1 MHRYVT
7 IAVISLLAI
16 TVIAQDTG
24 TVNVRGPLR
33 GTPNSAGIVMAFL
46 ESGETFDVVEQKG
59 PWYLLQTSKY
69 VGWMHGNFVRV
80 DTSGDNE
87 RLNLPDLRVYEVKP
101 RTTNKAVT
109 GTADDSPFQ
118 EEYVGGTYS
127 TIHITN
133 SSNRTM
139 NLNFGGVKYVM
150 KNGEKKSITVD
161 GGNYEF
167 TASAPGVR
175 SKSGVREFRKG
186 YSYTWDFFIVTRR
199 V

>member
-1 MHRYVT
+1 MFKRILLIAVVT
-7 IAVISLLAI
+7 IMVSAAVP
-16 TVIAQDTG
+16 QDNG
-24 TVNVRGPLR
+24 TVNIRGPLR
-33 GTPNSAGIVMAFL
+33 GTPNSTGIVMAFL

-69 VGWMHGNFVRV
+69 VGWMHGNFIRV
-80 DTSGDNE
+80 AKVEED
-87 RLNLPDLRVYEVKP
+87 LPDLSAYAIKP
-101 RTTNKAVT
+101 RTTTKPVT
-109 GTADDSPFQ
+109 GADDSPFR

-127 TIHITN
+127 TVHVSN

-139 NLNFGGVKYVM
+139 NLDFGGVRYVM
-150 KNGEKKSITVD
+150 KSGEKRTISVD

-175 SKSGVREFRKG
+175 SKTGVREFRKG